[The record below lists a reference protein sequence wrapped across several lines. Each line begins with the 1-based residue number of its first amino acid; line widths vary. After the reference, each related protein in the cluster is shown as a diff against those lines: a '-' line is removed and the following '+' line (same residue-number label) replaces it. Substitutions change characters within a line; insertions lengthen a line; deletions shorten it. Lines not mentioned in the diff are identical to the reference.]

1 MKDYRNG
8 IEQNLAPIALEF
20 FATFSRFEF
29 ALKRGAYA
37 AGYEGLG
44 DILISE
50 GLARSWPNGRE
61 FWC

>member
-29 ALKRGAYA
+29 ALKRGT
-37 AGYEGLG
+37 
-44 DILISE
+44 
-50 GLARSWPNGRE
+50 LARVLEPFPVEWLSQGVAFELDRE
-61 FWC
+61 HS